1 MTARILQIAFAAALI
16 WLLALPRPSVSQ
28 FENHST
34 YRPCNLIQQY
44 CVVA

>member
-1 MTARILQIAFAAALI
+1 VTARILQIAFAAALI
-16 WLLALPRPSVSQ
+16 WLLALPRPPVPQGES
-28 FENHST
+28 HST